1 MQDRQPGKPGQYK
14 ATLTPAEF
22 QKMQAGQQFTINMI
36 RDDQP
41 IVEGTP
47 YSKAAVLP
55 DALAE
60 IVCPNIANPT
70 PAEAF
75 RAHVLKNNAHN
86 VTADKIGA
94 IPGVAVYYSQ
104 ETSANDL
111 DVPLALIPVGAN
123 SNAGLWRAL
132 GSTSFAYVLTLFFS
146 KMDKTA
152 NRVQLGFS
160 YNATNT
166 AMAMRRYLNGSWTEW
181 VSVAGTRLELGKEY
195 LTAELYNNKP
205 VYTMLFNGG
214 KVADGVEIDY
224 PGIDAD
230 TISVIDSR
238 CTVGRIPIPQ
248 KAFGTWGTSSAN
260 SYRFASYVVS
270 ENSITVSCASSLVGE
285 TIYTQIWY
293 TKG

>member
-14 ATLTPAEF
+14 ATLTAAEF
-22 QKMQAGQQFTINMI
+22 QKMQLGQQFTITMI

-55 DALAE
+55 DSLAQ

-70 PAEAF
+70 PADAF
-75 RAHVLKNNAHN
+75 SAHVTNPYPHK
-86 VTADKIGA
+86 GA
-94 IPGVAVYYSQ
+94 IPGVTVYYSS
-104 ETSANDL
+104 EKSADDL

-123 SNAGLWRAL
+123 SNAGLHRAL
-132 GSTSFAYVLTLFFS
+132 GSTSFAYVLTFFFS
-146 KMDKTA
+146 KMDATA
-152 NRVQLGFS
+152 NRVQIGFA

-166 AMAMRRYLNGSWTEW
+166 AMAMRRCLNGSWTEW

-238 CTVGRIPIPQ
+238 CTVGRLPIPQ

-285 TIYTQIWY
+285 TIYAQIWY

>member
-1 MQDRQPGKPGQYK
+1 MSYSKFYPNGWQSGESGGTPI
-14 ATLTPAEF
+14 TPA
-22 QKMQAGQQFTINMI
+22 
-36 RDDQP
+36 
-41 IVEGTP
+41 
-47 YSKAAVLP
+47 
-55 DALAE
+55 ALDHME
-60 IVCPNIANPT
+60 KGILQSV
-70 PAEAF
+70 
-75 RAHVLKNNAHN
+75 
-86 VTADKIGA
+86 
-94 IPGVAVYYSQ
+94 PGVAVYYSQ
-104 ETSANDL
+104 ETSADDL